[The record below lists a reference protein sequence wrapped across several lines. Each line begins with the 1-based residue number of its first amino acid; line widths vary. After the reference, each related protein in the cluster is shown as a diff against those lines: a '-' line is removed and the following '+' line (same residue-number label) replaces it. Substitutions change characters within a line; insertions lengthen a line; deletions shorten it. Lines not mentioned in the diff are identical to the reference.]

1 MDKIQKKIDSSQ
13 VTSTA
18 AGVVKSIND
27 GQSQEAGDTSSSSAF
42 MTILSTGEYRIQG
55 TVNEQNIGMISA
67 GEDVIVRSRV
77 DENITWKG
85 TIDKIETGEPSSS
98 SDSGDTGD
106 SSEDSSAVSSRY
118 PFYVTLENAD
128 GLMLGQHVLIE
139 LDNGQ
144 MEEKEGVWLYSSYIV
159 MEDGETA
166 AGMEDLMEG
175 TESTF
180 EDLAE
185 STETYG
191 MEDLTEGTE
200 TATTQ
205 NAFVWADNGN
215 GRLEKRAVTLG
226 AYDADLDEYEIL
238 SGLTEDDLIAWPME
252 GLYEGIITVT
262 DMDEVDYSSGLYN
275 QDGDTEAMW
284 DDSEYMWD
292 DTEYMWD
299 TEGMMDEGMMSDVIP
314 DTREAGVEDL
324 SGAEVSE

>member
-1 MDKIQKKIDSSQ
+1 M
-13 VTSTA
+13 
-18 AGVVKSIND
+18 
-27 GQSQEAGDTSSSSAF
+27 
-42 MTILSTGEYRIQG
+42 
-55 TVNEQNIGMISA
+55 
-67 GEDVIVRSRV
+67 
-77 DENITWKG
+77 
-85 TIDKIETGEPSSS
+85 
-98 SDSGDTGD
+98 GD

-200 TATTQ
+200 TGTTQ

-262 DMDEVDYSSGLYN
+262 DMDEVDYSSDLYN

-284 DDSEYMWD
+284 DNSEYMWD

-299 TEGMMDEGMMSDVIP
+299 TEGMMDEGMMSDTIP